1 MHRANYRV
9 GDGNWGIW
17 EPKINFDRRP
27 ASTGAA
33 SHYRCTVKLNAF
45 LEQLIPNFRGTRRP
59 RTEETRASHNGSRKT
74 TLIATWWTTKL
85 DYRFMVAPMHIV
97 PSFSPRTIRE
107 RCLLAPR
114 NVTWF
119 DFCFLRLSKIG
130 VRAFGLSGRKRS
142 VQCPVSPTNSRP
154 LFPVHDR

>member
-85 DYRFMVAPMHIV
+85 DYRFMVAPMVAHCSEFLSTYDTRTVFIG
-97 PSFSPRTIRE
+97 PTKRDLIRFLFSSSLEDRCACIRSLGQKTI
-107 RCLLAPR
+107 
-114 NVTWF
+114 
-119 DFCFLRLSKIG
+119 G
-130 VRAFGLSGRKRS
+130 
-142 VQCPVSPTNSRP
+142 PVSG
-154 LFPVHDR
+154 FAD